1 MHLEHVR
8 QIVRPPPLTIVPGA
22 PEFIL
27 GIISIRGAVVALFG
41 IAVES
46 SLLVG
51 LAALLLL
58 GGILAR
64 FLPGTRSPSG
74 GDDPEQE
81 ETYVEE
87 ESEES

>member
-1 MHLEHVR
+1 MIFASRRGRGPDPFLERKV
-8 QIVRPPPLTIVPGA
+8 QIFFA
-22 PEFIL
+22 
-27 GIISIRGAVVALFG
+27 GAVVALFG